1 MNQVYL
7 IEEAHLC
14 DDSYFSFLDSPQS
27 APPHTV
33 GVYASEPLAQEAVA
47 KYEKECRLAFAKQNY
62 AGKKDDDLW
71 EMYAK
76 RWVMGAIVHHQLGE
90 TK

>member
-1 MNQVYL
+1 MNEVYL

-14 DDSYFSFLDSPQS
+14 DDGYYSFLDSPQS

-71 EMYAK
+71 EHYAY
-76 RWVMGAIVHHQLGE
+76 RRVTWTVIQYD
-90 TK
+90 